1 MNRCLL
7 WVVHLSVNNALT
19 LLTPDYCNLL
29 SDKAHMIS
37 LNNILKLQCLRT
49 FEHRLE
55 FRDSLST
62 LIYSVVD
69 RDFRKRPLFP
79 TLWKL

>member
-29 SDKAHMIS
+29 SDKAH
-37 LNNILKLQCLRT
+37 
-49 FEHRLE
+49 
-55 FRDSLST
+55 
-62 LIYSVVD
+62 
-69 RDFRKRPLFP
+69 DFIK
-79 TLWKL
+79 